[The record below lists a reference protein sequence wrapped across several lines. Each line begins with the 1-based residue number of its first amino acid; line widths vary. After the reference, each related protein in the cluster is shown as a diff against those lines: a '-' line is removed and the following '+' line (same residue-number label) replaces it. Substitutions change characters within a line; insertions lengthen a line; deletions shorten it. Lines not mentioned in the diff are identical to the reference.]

1 MKRKKDYKSR
11 GEKFF
16 LEYLPQEVFDSL
28 KPKERE
34 DYKKYRDN
42 HRYMFNGKN
51 QIKKWEEE
59 ISKLRGKIKEKKIQ
73 INGDDENSGWKQKMM
88 IGYQGIQHYSKDFQF
103 NISIGFRYRK
113 SEIYKNEEDY
123 KLGKKGSK
131 KDLREQTHFKGKKLQ
146 PNPKLYLRITR
157 TKDVFNNLYVGSEE
171 DVRREISNL
180 TKEDWSKESLEYL
193 KDEVRYMYS
202 SYIRYHVFHSNWK
215 EFFKGKHTFPS
226 IVEWSKKMGVKRYEW

>member
-157 TKDVFNNLYVGSEE
+157 TKDVFKNLYVGSEE

>member
-11 GEKFF
+11 SEKFF

-59 ISKLRGKIKEKKIQ
+59 ISKLRDKIKEKKLQ
-73 INGDDENSGWKQKMM
+73 IYGDDENSGWKQKMM

-131 KDLREQTHFKGKKLQ
+131 KPLREQTHFKGKKLQ

-157 TKDVFNNLYVGSEE
+157 TKDVFKNLYVGSED
-171 DVRREISNL
+171 DVRREIGNL
-180 TKEDWSKESLEYL
+180 NKEDWSKESLELL

-215 EFFKGKHTFPS
+215 EFLKGKHSFPS
-226 IVEWSKKMGVKRYEW
+226 VIEWSKNMFDELYQW

>member
-16 LEYLPQEVFDSL
+16 LEYLPKEVFDSL

-51 QIKKWEEE
+51 QIKQWEEE
-59 ISKLRGKIKEKKIQ
+59 ISKLREKIKGKKSQ
-73 INGDDENSGWKQKMM
+73 INGDGENSGWKQKMM

-131 KDLREQTHFKGKKLQ
+131 KDLRDQTHFKGKKLQ

-157 TKDVFNNLYVGSEE
+157 TKDVFKNLYVGSEE
-171 DVRREISNL
+171 DVRREIGNL
-180 TKEDWSKESLEYL
+180 YKEDWSKESLDIL
-193 KDEVRYMYS
+193 KDEVRVIYS
-202 SYIRYHVFHSNWK
+202 TYIRYNVFHSNWK
-215 EFFKGKHTFPS
+215 EFFKGKHSFPS
-226 IVEWSKKMGVKRYEW
+226 VIEWSKDMGNKRYDW

>member
-16 LEYLPQEVFDSL
+16 LDFLPDEVFNSL

-51 QIKKWEEE
+51 QIKEWEEK

-88 IGYQGIQHYSKDFQF
+88 IGYEGIQKYSKDFQF
-103 NISIGFRYRK
+103 NISVGFRYRK
-113 SEIYKNEEDY
+113 GKILDNEEKY
-123 KLGKKGSK
+123 KSGKIGTK
-131 KDLREQTHFKGKKLQ
+131 KDLRNQTTFKGKNLQ
-146 PNPKLYLRITR
+146 SNPLLYLRITR
-157 TKDVFNNLYVGSEE
+157 TKDVFKNLYVGKEE
-171 DVRREISNL
+171 DVRSLIGNL
-180 TKEDWSKESLEYL
+180 YKEDWSKEPIDNV
-193 KDEVRYMYS
+193 KDEIRVIYS
-202 SYIRYHVFHSNWK
+202 TYTRYHVFHSNWNK
-215 EFFKGKHTFPS
+215 FFKDKHTFDG
-226 IVEWSKKMGVKRYEW
+226 VMEWCKKMGDDLYQW